1 MPPCW
6 PARSEPSVV
15 AVYVDQAREREGNAT
30 ISHLLADTLE
40 ELHSMADRIGLNP
53 IAFHPGSIPYYDCAQ
68 GKRQQAIKLGAI
80 VIGRQK
86 VRELIQTWKNMDAA
100 SA

>member
-1 MPPCW
+1 MI
-6 PARSEPSVV
+6 
-15 AVYVDQAREREGNAT
+15 YVDQAREREGNAT
-30 ISHLLADTLE
+30 ISHLLADSLE
-40 ELHSMADRIGLNP
+40 ELHGMATRIGLNRA
-53 IAFHPGSIPYYDCAQ
+53 AFHPGSVPYYDCAQ
-68 GKRQQAIKLGAI
+68 GKRQQAIKLGAV

>member
-30 ISHLLADTLE
+30 ISHLLADSLE
-40 ELHSMADRIGLNP
+40 ELQDMADRIGLSQA
-53 IAFHPGSIPYYDCAQ
+53 AFHPGSVPYYDCSQ

-86 VRELIQTWKNMDAA
+86 VRELIQSWQHSDTP
-100 SA
+100 SP